1 MNIKTITT
9 ILPTLLFMNS
19 KAQDNFKLIVLG
31 SGGGTDESN
40 LSAYLLS
47 AKNSNKFLCL
57 DAGTLMHGLKLATK
71 AGLFNHLDSS
81 GNKEELPAH
90 VLHNHIDAYA
100 ISHTH
105 LDHITGMLIAGP
117 FDNAKKIFCAPKTA
131 DELMNYIF
139 LSPLWANFTTEGKG
153 AIGKWELNRMKNN
166 NWYAI
171 PNNQLQIKSFDLC
184 HSCPNTSSAFL
195 VKNKNAYALYFG
207 DTGADIIEG
216 EKKLEEIFKEI
227 TPLIQKK
234 ELKAIFIEVSFP
246 DSQKNQHLYGH
257 LKPSLLEN
265 ELEKLA
271 SFVNKEN
278 KNEALVG
285 LKLFITHLKPNYSK
299 ENNSLPLIEEEIM
312 KMKHFGAEIIF
323 PKQSEKHTF

>member
-9 ILPTLLFMNS
+9 ILLTLLLMNG
-19 KAQDNFKLIVLG
+19 KAQENFELIVLG

-47 AKNSNKFLCL
+47 AKNSDKYLCL
-57 DAGTLMHGLKLATK
+57 DAGTLMHGLNLATK
-71 AGLFNHLDSS
+71 AGHFDHLEDPAHQ
-81 GNKEELPAH
+81 EELPAH
-90 VLHNHIDAYA
+90 VLHNHINAYA

-117 FDNAKKIFCAPKTA
+117 FDNNKKILCSPKTA

-139 LSPLWANFTTEGKG
+139 LSSLWANFTTEGKG
-153 AIGKWELNRMKNN
+153 AIGKWELNRMNN
-166 NWYAI
+166 NDWYDI

-195 VKNKNAYALYFG
+195 VKNKDAYALYFG
-207 DTGADIIEG
+207 DTGSDIIEG
-216 EKKLEEIFKEI
+216 EQKLEEIFKEI

-234 ELKAIFIEVSFP
+234 ELKAIFIEASFP
-246 DSQKNQHLYGH
+246 NSQKDQHLYGH
-257 LKPSLLEN
+257 LKPSLLES
-265 ELEKLA
+265 ELEILA
-271 SFVNKEN
+271 TMVNTDNKEQ
-278 KNEALVG
+278 ALSG

>member
-1 MNIKTITT
+1 MNGK
-9 ILPTLLFMNS
+9 S
-19 KAQDNFKLIVLG
+19 QENFKLIVLG

-40 LSAYLLS
+40 LSAYLIAAS
-47 AKNSNKFLCL
+47 DSDKFLCV
-57 DAGTLMHGLKLATK
+57 DAGTLMHGLNLATE
-71 AGLFNHLDSS
+71 AGHFNHLENAD
-81 GNKEELPAH
+81 NQEELPAH
-90 VLHNHIDAYA
+90 ILHQHIDAYA

-105 LDHITGMLIAGP
+105 LDHITGMLVAGP
-117 FDNAKKIFCAPKTA
+117 FDNNKKIFCSPKTA

-153 AIGKWELNRMKNN
+153 AIGKWDLHRMDNKA
-166 NWYAI
+166 WYEI

-195 VKNKNAYALYFG
+195 IKNEDSYALYFG

-216 EKKLEEIFKEI
+216 DNKLEEIFKEI
-227 TPLIQKK
+227 TPFIQKK

-246 DSQKNQHLYGH
+246 NSQKNQHLYGH
-257 LKPSLLEN
+257 LKPSLLES

-271 SFVNKEN
+271 ILVNSEN
-278 KNEALVG
+278 KNKALAG
-285 LKLFITHLKPNYSK
+285 MKIFITHLKPNYQK
-299 ENNSLPLIEEEIM
+299 EKNSLPLIEDEIR

>member
-1 MNIKTITT
+1 MNGK
-9 ILPTLLFMNS
+9 S
-19 KAQDNFKLIVLG
+19 QDNFELIVLG

-40 LSAYLLS
+40 LSAYLIA
-47 AKNSNKFLCL
+47 AKNSDKYLCL
-57 DAGTLMHGLKLATK
+57 DAGTLMHGLNLAAK
-71 AGLFNHLDSS
+71 AGHFDHLEHSNHQ
-81 GNKEELPAH
+81 EELPAH
-90 VLHNHIDAYA
+90 ILHNNIDAYA

-105 LDHITGMLIAGP
+105 LDHITGMLIAAP
-117 FDNAKKIFCAPKTA
+117 FDNNKKIFCSPKTA

-153 AIGKWELNRMKNN
+153 AIGKWELNRMDNKE
-166 NWYAI
+166 WYQI
-171 PNNQLQIKSFDLC
+171 PNNQLELKSFDLC

-195 VKNKNAYALYFG
+195 VKNKNTCALYFG

-216 EKKLEEIFKEI
+216 ENKLEEIFKEI
-227 TPLIQKK
+227 APIIQKK

-246 DSQKNQHLYGH
+246 NAQKDQHLYGH
-257 LKPSLLEN
+257 LKPSLLEG

-271 SFVNKEN
+271 SLVNAKE
-278 KNEALVG
+278 KEQALAG
-285 LKLFITHLKPNYSK
+285 MKIFITHLKPNYSK
-299 ENNSLPLIEEEIM
+299 ENNSIPLIKEEIM

>member
-1 MNIKTITT
+1 
-9 ILPTLLFMNS
+9 MNS
-19 KAQDNFKLIVLG
+19 KSQENFEIIILG

-40 LSAYLLS
+40 LSAYLIS
-47 AKNSNKFLCL
+47 VKNTDKYLCI
-57 DAGTLMHGLKLATK
+57 DAGTLMHGLNLATE
-71 AGLFNHLDSS
+71 AGHFDHLESS
-81 GNKEELPAH
+81 ANSEELPAH
-90 VLHNHIDAYA
+90 ILHQHIDAYA

-105 LDHITGMLIAGP
+105 LDHITGMLVAGP
-117 FDNAKKIFCAPKTA
+117 FDNKKKIFCSPKTA

-153 AIGKWELNRMKNN
+153 AIGKWELHRMTNKA
-166 NWYAI
+166 WYEI
-171 PNNQLQIKSFDLC
+171 PNNQLQIKSFELC

-195 VKNKNAYALYFG
+195 IKNEDSYALYFG

-216 EKKLEEIFKEI
+216 DNKLEEIFKEI
-227 TPLIQKK
+227 TPLIQKQ

-246 DSQKNQHLYGH
+246 DSQKDQHLYGH
-257 LKPSLLEN
+257 LKPSLLES
-265 ELEKLA
+265 ELERLA
-271 SFVNKEN
+271 ALVNSEN
-278 KNEALVG
+278 KNEALAG
-285 LKLFITHLKPNYSK
+285 MKIFITHLKPNYSK